1 MQAEH
6 VVLWKKSAVA
16 KNGGFSR
23 HPQVHIRQGN
33 DCHTTDGV
41 VDQMGQLGIPIIADY
56 LSDE

>member
-1 MQAEH
+1 MRWQVRGTGACG
-6 VVLWKKSAVA
+6 VA

-41 VDQMGQLGIPIIADY
+41 IDQMGQLGIPIIDDY
-56 LSDE
+56 RSDE